1 MRLVVQQPPTPVGS
15 APAVVA
21 VAAVIAAFM
30 IGGVPGAFIVLV
42 AAIDVGAE
50 RSRLPVGVAL
60 ALLVVAALATVL
72 EAPLLPSIVG
82 LDFALD
88 RPVASTA
95 GLFAGVAALVAVL
108 FAAVEERSPR
118 IGNGARPL
126 HRPLADVLPAPA
138 PAAALPAAAAAALV
152 AVCSALRPGPALPTT
167 MAMSVANL
175 RAGVVDELAAV
186 APLPPLAIVVLPG
199 DASWATVIVRT
210 LAVMAALRLVGRVAG
225 TRVTV
230 AAGLVVAAVISLS
243 DAGMAET
250 LALLWVTVA
259 VLWAWPAEVTPVRAA
274 FAGLFL
280 AAAALSRADAILVLP
295 VVAGCLVVGAGRRRG
310 SALSLVVA
318 TSVVVTLFLLGL
330 HRRLG
335 TWWAHP
341 GSDVATS
348 WRWWAPLLAA
358 VLLGALL
365 SRPRLRVRRVRGT
378 AGWELLEDQAH
389 DEPASPYGCSPES
402 GPRGAPS

>member
-1 MRLVVQQPPTPVGS
+1 MRLLVQQPPTPVGS

-88 RPVASTA
+88 RPVASAA

-118 IGNGARPL
+118 IGNGARPP
-126 HRPLADVLPAPA
+126 HRPLADVLPA

-152 AVCSALRPGPALPTT
+152 AVCSALRPGSALPTT

-243 DAGMAET
+243 GAGMAET
-250 LALLWVTVA
+250 LALLWVAVA

-341 GSDVATS
+341 GSEVATS

-365 SRPRLRVRRVRGT
+365 SRPRLHVRRVPGT
-378 AGWELLEDQAH
+378 AGWEPLEDQAH
-389 DEPASPYGCSPES
+389 DEPASSDGCSPES

>member
-1 MRLVVQQPPTPVGS
+1 MRLVVQQPPAPVGS

-60 ALLVVAALATVL
+60 ALLMVAALATVL

-88 RPVASTA
+88 RPVASAA

-118 IGNGARPL
+118 IIGNGARPL
-126 HRPLADVLPAPA
+126 HRPLADVLPA

-230 AAGLVVAAVISLS
+230 AAGLVVTAVISLS
-243 DAGMAET
+243 GAGMAET
-250 LALLWVTVA
+250 LALLWVAVA

-310 SALSLVVA
+310 SALSLVVT

-330 HRRLG
+330 QRRLG
-335 TWWAHP
+335 TWWAHA

-365 SRPRLRVRRVRGT
+365 SRPRLHVRRVRGT
-378 AGWELLEDQAH
+378 AGWEPLEDQAH
-389 DEPASPYGCSPES
+389 DEPASPDGCSPES